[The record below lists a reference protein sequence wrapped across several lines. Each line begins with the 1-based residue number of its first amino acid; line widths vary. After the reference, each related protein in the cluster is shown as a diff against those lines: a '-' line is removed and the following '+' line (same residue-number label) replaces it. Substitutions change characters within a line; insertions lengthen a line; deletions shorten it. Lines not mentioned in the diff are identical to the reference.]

1 MDPVELWREEVQ
13 SQLTK
18 IEGHLKDQSEQ
29 LRLQNGNILRHNEEI
44 FGSEEHNTAG
54 LKPDV
59 RELKILV
66 IQAKT
71 VFRIVIGV
79 VALVGFTN
87 ILLLIRSTG
96 AGS

>member
-1 MDPVELWREEVQ
+1 MDAEELWREEVQ
-13 SQLTK
+13 NQLTK
-18 IEGHLKDQSEQ
+18 IEGHL
-29 LRLQNGNILRHNEEI
+29 RTQNGHILRHNEEI
-44 FGSEEHNTAG
+44 FGSEVHGTAG

-59 RELKILV
+59 HELKILV

-71 VFRIVIGV
+71 VFRIVIAV

-96 AGS
+96 VGS

>member
-1 MDPVELWREEVQ
+1 MDAEELWREEVQ
-13 SQLTK
+13 NQLTK
-18 IEGHLKDQSEQ
+18 IEGHL
-29 LRLQNGNILRHNEEI
+29 RTQNGHILRHNEEI
-44 FGSEEHNTAG
+44 FGSENHGTAG

-59 RELKILV
+59 RELKVLV

-71 VFRIVIGV
+71 VFRIVIAV

-96 AGS
+96 VGS